1 MQEMQE
7 AGVQSLGREDPLEKE
22 VATRFSSLPGE
33 FCEQRSL
40 AGRSPRGRKRVGHN
54 WVTELHADL
63 EICSEIKSLRTYWSY
78 FTWKT
83 KRLPISCLVL
93 EFFSLLRTHKTHSWR
108 WKDSPWYCRAFHNF
122 LLGSQDPR
130 EGHHWLKCRLKLCHT
145 LEEGFWAWSNK
156 IPKGWNLCLLQW
168 KFWDLTT
175 GPPGKSQRELSWSF
189 CAFLCLL
196 PLNFLKPEG
205 LFLLCSFRVYTG

>member
-22 VATRFSSLPGE
+22 VATHSSSLPGE
-33 FCEQRSL
+33 FHGQGSL
-40 AGRSPRGRKRVGHN
+40 AGRSPWGLKRVGHN

-63 EICSEIKSLRTYWSY
+63 EICSEIKSLRIYWNY

-83 KRLPISCLVL
+83 KHLSITCLLL

-122 LLGSQDPR
+122 LLGSQDPG
-130 EGHHWLKCRLKLCHT
+130 EGHHWLECRLKLCHT
-145 LEEGFWAWSNK
+145 LEEGFWAWGEQN
-156 IPKGWNLCLLQW
+156 PQGMEPV
-168 KFWDLTT
+168 
-175 GPPGKSQRELSWSF
+175 PPAVEVLRLNHWATREVSEIVVLI
-189 CAFLCLL
+189 
-196 PLNFLKPEG
+196 
-205 LFLLCSFRVYTG
+205 LLCIPMSPTT